1 MQKIME
7 ISKILSDVHKSVTT
21 CVNGILVNKLQ
32 NNALDAAIKDKNQQ
46 NSRLHT
52 YFPNAENFVLYIVT
66 EENELTNQINSELAL
81 YSHENV
87 EWVGNNVVKL
97 PIGNSADDK
106 LRLQQILNIYV
117 KIWLQIAENFNEYS
131 GWKHKLS
138 IPNNQNTMKVVSTKF
153 VGGIP
158 NPLHSRTTF
167 IGIKNTEKEEF
178 TFISGYIRTKKIENI
193 TTIENLKPLIKSY
206 LNTTQCG
213 LFAQFT
219 AQCQRVTLILE
230 KMEQQNSNA
239 YLNRAPPPA
248 PKP

>member
-7 ISKILSDVHKSVTT
+7 ISKNLSDVHKSVTT

-87 EWVGNNVVKL
+87 EWVENNVVKL

-117 KIWLQIAENFNEYS
+117 KIWLQIAEIFNEYS

-138 IPNNQNTMKVVSTKF
+138 IPNNQNAMKVVSSKF
-153 VGGIP
+153 VRGTL
-158 NPLHSRTTF
+158 NPLHSRTTV
-167 IGIKNTEKEEF
+167 IEINNTETEEF
-178 TFISGYIRTKKIENI
+178 TFIAGYIHIPYIHAKKTENI

-230 KMEQQNSNA
+230 KMELRNPNA
-239 YLNRAPPPA
+239 YLSN
-248 PKP
+248 